1 MPDLFKDILPS
12 ILERKNVVLN
22 SPEDDKSY
30 VPFVVNKALSFH
42 ADCVLWA
49 NEMNQNPNLEPRLQ
63 YQFLLNTCRSW
74 RRPFRKWMKIEK
86 SEDLEM
92 IKKHYGV
99 SNTKAREYLSIL
111 TQDQVTAIKE
121 QMNKG
126 GLGNGKQR
134 SADAGAGGPL

>member
-42 ADCVLWA
+42 ADCILWA
-49 NEMNQNPNLEPRLQ
+49 NEMNQNPNLDARLQ
-63 YQFLLNTCRSW
+63 YQFLLNTTRSW
-74 RRPFRKWMKIEK
+74 RRPFRKWMKLEK
-86 SEDLEM
+86 SEDLDL

-99 SNTKAREYLSIL
+99 SNTKARDYLSIL
-111 TQDQVTAIKE
+111 TQDQLNAIKE

-126 GLGNGKQR
+126 GLGNGKH
-134 SADAGAGGPL
+134 SSGGNNNNK